1 MEGIASS
8 EIGRGFC
15 SGIHNSRGVHWRS
28 EGGEQERELATKYR
42 ALADRLHFDYAL
54 QYRSTRQ
61 RTGHRTMRVNP
72 GARTITNLSCETR
85 RPVRHCYFGTS
96 N

>member
-15 SGIHNSRGVHWRS
+15 SGVHNSRGVHWRG

-42 ALADRLHFDYAL
+42 ALADRLHFDYPYAGGL
-54 QYRSTRQ
+54 LENIAASYQ
-61 RTGHRTMRVNP
+61 REAVREDSK
-72 GARTITNLSCETR
+72 AKITKRLR
-85 RPVRHCYFGTS
+85 D
-96 N
+96 